1 MNTINPRNT
10 RNNFREEGRMREAV
24 IVAACRTAVGKAPRG
39 ILKDTRP
46 EYMGEEVL
54 RDLIRRAGDLDPMLI
69 DDVIIGCTFPE
80 ATQGLNLGRV
90 LVMSLGW
97 PDRIPGMT
105 VNRFCSSGLQAI
117 AIGAE
122 KIMCGFSDVI
132 IAGGIESMSQIPMG
146 GSMMYP
152 NPALVDMRPGA
163 FTGMGLTAENVAE
176 RYNIS
181 REEQDEFGAK
191 SQQKAEAAIK
201 AGRFKSQIVPLKVKK
216 QKQLPNGH
224 FAYEEIVFDTDE
236 GVRPGTTKEGISKI
250 APAFKANGTVTAGNS
265 SQTSDAAA
273 GVVLMSKEKA
283 KALGLRPMVTFR
295 YHVAEGCP
303 PEYMGVGPSVA
314 IPKVLKIAGMTL
326 DGMELIELNEAFA
339 AQAIYCIRELGI
351 NEEITNVNGG
361 AIALG
366 HPLGC
371 TGAKLTTQLIYEMQ
385 DRGLRW
391 GLVSMCIGFGMG
403 AAAIFEIEDY

>member
-1 MNTINPRNT
+1 MK
-10 RNNFREEGRMREAV
+10 EAV

-39 ILKDTRP
+39 TLKDTRP
-46 EYMGEEVL
+46 EQMGCAVL
-54 RDLIRRAGDLDPMLI
+54 SNLLKRAGDLDPMLI
-69 DDVIIGCTFPE
+69 EDVIIGCTFPE
-80 ATQGLNLGRV
+80 SVQGLNLGRV
-90 LVMSLGW
+90 LVMSMGW

-122 KIMCGFSDVI
+122 KIMCGFADVV
-132 IAGGIESMSQIPMG
+132 IAGGVENMSQIPMG

-163 FTGMGLTAENVAE
+163 FAGMGLTAENVAE

-181 REEQDEFGAK
+181 RDEQDEFGAR
-191 SQQKAEAAIK
+191 SQQKAEAAIR
-201 AGRFKSQIVPLKVKK
+201 AGRFKSQIVPLTVKR
-216 QKQLPNGH
+216 QKEMSNGH
-224 FAYEEIVFDTDE
+224 FEFEEVVFDIDE
-236 GVRPGTTKEGISKI
+236 GMRPGTKKESISKLP
-250 APAFKANGTVTAGNS
+250 PAFKPTGTVTAGNS

-283 KALGLRPMVTFR
+283 RELGLKPMATFR
-295 YHVAEGCP
+295 YHAVEGCD
-303 PEYMGVGPSVA
+303 PEYMGVGPAVA
-314 IPKVLKIAGMTL
+314 IPKALKMAGMGL
-326 DGMELIELNEAFA
+326 DQIELIELNEAFA
-339 AQAIYCIRELGI
+339 AQAIYCIKELGI
-351 NEEITNVNGG
+351 NQEITNVNGG

-385 DRGLRW
+385 DRKLRW
-391 GLVSMCIGFGMG
+391 GLISMCIGFGMG
-403 AAAIFEIEDY
+403 AAGIFEIEDY

>member
-1 MNTINPRNT
+1 MK
-10 RNNFREEGRMREAV
+10 EAV
-24 IVAACRTAVGKAPRG
+24 IVAACRTAAGKAPRG
-39 ILKDTRP
+39 TLKDTRP
-46 EYMGEEVL
+46 EEMGTAVL
-54 RDLIRRAGDLDPMLI
+54 ADLIKRAGDMDPELI

-122 KIMCGFSDVI
+122 KIMCGFSDVV
-132 IAGGIESMSQIPMG
+132 IAGGVENMSQIPMG
-146 GSMMYP
+146 GSMLYP
-152 NPALVDMRPGA
+152 NPALVDTRPGA

-176 RYNIS
+176 TFKIG
-181 REEQDEFGAK
+181 REEQDRFGAK
-191 SQQKAEAAIK
+191 SQQKAEAAYK
-201 AGRFKSQIVPLKVKK
+201 AERFKSQIVPLKVKK
-216 QKQLPNGH
+216 QKQLPNGR
-224 FAYEEIVFDTDE
+224 FEFEEVIFDTDE
-236 GVRPGTTKEGISKI
+236 GVRAGTTAEGISKI
-250 APAFKANGTVTAGNS
+250 RPAFKPTGTVTAGNS

-273 GVVLMSKEKA
+273 GVLLMSKEKA
-283 KALGLRPMVTFR
+283 RELGLKPMANFR
-295 YHVAEGCP
+295 FHAVEGCA
-303 PEYMGVGPSVA
+303 PEYMGVGPAVA
-314 IPKVLKIAGMTL
+314 IPKVLKLANMKL
-326 DGMELIELNEAFA
+326 DQIELIELNEAFA
-339 AQAIYCIRELGI
+339 AQAIYCINELGI

-371 TGAKLTTQLIYEMQ
+371 TGAKLTTQLIYEMAEMDLQ
-385 DRGLRW
+385 W

-403 AAAIFEIEDY
+403 AAGIFEREA

>member
-1 MNTINPRNT
+1 MK
-10 RNNFREEGRMREAV
+10 EAV

-39 ILKDTRP
+39 VLKDTRP
-46 EYMGEEVL
+46 EHLGCAVL
-54 RDLIRRAGDLDPMLI
+54 GDLLKRAGDLDPMLI

-90 LVMSLGW
+90 LVMSMGW
-97 PDRIPGMT
+97 PDRVPGMT

-122 KIMCGFSDVI
+122 KIMCGFADVVI
-132 IAGGIESMSQIPMG
+132 SGGVESMSQIPMG

-152 NPALVDMRPGA
+152 NPALVDTRPGA

-176 RYNIS
+176 RYHVG
-181 REEQDEFGAK
+181 REEQDEFGAR
-191 SQQKAEAAIK
+191 SQQKAEAAIR
-201 AGRFKSQIVPLKVKK
+201 AGRFKSQIVPLTIKR

-224 FAYEEIVFDTDE
+224 FEYEDFVFDTDE
-236 GVRPGTTKEGISKI
+236 GMRPGTTKESISNI
-250 APAFKANGTVTAGNS
+250 RPAFKPNGTVTAGNS

-283 KALGLRPMVTFR
+283 KALGLRPMATFR
-295 YHVAEGCP
+295 YHAVEGCE

-314 IPKVLKIAGMTL
+314 IPRVLKMAGMSL
-326 DGMELIELNEAFA
+326 DQMELIELNEAFA
-339 AQAIYCIRELGI
+339 AQAIYCIKELGI

-385 DRGLRW
+385 ERKLRW
-391 GLVSMCIGFGMG
+391 GLVSMCIGFGVG
-403 AAAIFEIEDY
+403 AAGIFEIEDY

>member
-1 MNTINPRNT
+1 M
-10 RNNFREEGRMREAV
+10 MKEAV

-46 EYMGEEVL
+46 EAMGCAVL
-54 RDLIRRAGDLDPMLI
+54 GDLLKRAGDLDPMLI

-80 ATQGLNLGRV
+80 AVQGLNLGRV
-90 LVMSLGW
+90 LVMSMHW
-97 PDRIPGMT
+97 PDRVPGMT
-105 VNRFCSSGLQAI
+105 VNRFCSSGLQSI

-122 KIMCGFSDVI
+122 KIMCGYADVV
-132 IAGGIESMSQIPMG
+132 IAGGVESMSQIPMG

-152 NPALVDMRPGA
+152 NPALVDTRPGA

-176 RYNIS
+176 RFNIG
-181 REEQDEFGAK
+181 RDEQDEFGAK

-201 AGRFKSQIVPLKVKK
+201 AGRFKSQIVPLTVKR

-224 FAYEEIVFDTDE
+224 FQDEEFIFDTDE
-236 GVRPGTTKEGISKI
+236 GMRPGTTKESISTI
-250 APAFKANGTVTAGNS
+250 RPAFKPNGTVTAGNS

-283 KALGLRPMVTFR
+283 KELGLKPMATFR
-295 YHVAEGCP
+295 WHAVEGCE
-303 PEYMGVGPSVA
+303 PEYMGVGPAVA
-314 IPKVLKIAGMTL
+314 IPRVLKISGMSL
-326 DGMELIELNEAFA
+326 DQMELIELNEAFA
-339 AQAIYCIRELGI
+339 AQAIYCIQKLGI

-361 AIALG
+361 AVALG

-371 TGAKLTTQLIYEMQ
+371 TGSKLTTQLIYEMQ
-385 DRGLRW
+385 ERKLRW

-403 AAAIFEIEDY
+403 AAAILEIEDY

>member
-1 MNTINPRNT
+1 MK
-10 RNNFREEGRMREAV
+10 EAV
-24 IVAACRTAVGKAPRG
+24 VVAACRTAVGRAPRG

-46 EYMGEEVL
+46 EYMGTTVL
-54 RDLIRRAGDLDPMLI
+54 GDLIKRAGDLDPMLI

-90 LVMSLGW
+90 LVMSMGW

-122 KIMCGFSDVI
+122 KIMCGFSDLV
-132 IAGGIESMSQIPMG
+132 IAGGVESMSQIPMG

-152 NPALVDMRPGA
+152 NPALVDIRPGA

-181 REEQDEFGAK
+181 RDEQDEFGAK

-201 AGRFKSQIVPLKVKK
+201 AGRFKSQIVPLMIKK
-216 QKQLPNGH
+216 QKQLPNRH
-224 FAYEEIVFDTDE
+224 FEYEETIFDTDE
-236 GVRPGTTKEGISKI
+236 GMRPGTTKESISTI
-250 APAFKANGTVTAGNS
+250 RPAFKATGTVTAGNS

-283 KALGLRPMVTFR
+283 KELGLKPMATFR
-295 YHVAEGCP
+295 YHVVEGCP

-326 DGMELIELNEAFA
+326 DQMQLIELNEAFA

-351 NEEITNVNGG
+351 DEEITNVNGG

-371 TGAKLTTQLIYEMQ
+371 TGAKLTTQLIYEM
-385 DRGLRW
+385 RERKLRW

-403 AAAIFEIEDY
+403 AAAIFEIED

>member
-1 MNTINPRNT
+1 
-10 RNNFREEGRMREAV
+10 MREAV
-24 IVAACRTAVGKAPRG
+24 IVAACRTAVGRAPRG
-39 ILKDTRP
+39 MLRNTRP
-46 EYMGEEVL
+46 EAMGCAVL
-54 RDLIRRAGDLDPMLI
+54 GELLKRAGDLDPNLI
-69 DDVIIGCTFPE
+69 DDLIIGCTFPE

-90 LVMSLGW
+90 LVMSMHW

-105 VNRFCSSGLQAI
+105 VNRFCSSGLQSI

-132 IAGGIESMSQIPMG
+132 VAGGVESMSQIPMG
-146 GSMMYP
+146 GSMLYP
-152 NPALVDMRPGA
+152 NPALVDTRPGA

-176 RYNIS
+176 RYRIG

-201 AGRFKSQIVPLKVKK
+201 AGRFKSQIVPLKIKV
-216 QKQLPNGH
+216 QKPAPKGG
-224 FAYEEIVFDTDE
+224 FEFEEVLFDTDE
-236 GVRPGTTKEGISKI
+236 GMRPGTTKEIISKLR
-250 APAFKANGTVTAGNS
+250 PAFTVNGTVTAGNS
-265 SQTSDAAA
+265 SQTSDGAA

-283 KALGLRPMVTFR
+283 KELGLKPMATFR
-295 YHVAEGCP
+295 YHTVEGCP

-314 IPKVLKIAGMTL
+314 IPKVMKLANMTL
-326 DGMELIELNEAFA
+326 DQMELIELNEAFA
-339 AQAIYCIRELGI
+339 AQAIYCIAELGI
-351 NEEITNVNGG
+351 NEDITNVNGG

-371 TGAKLTTQLIYEMQ
+371 TGSKLTTQLVYEMQ
-385 DRGLRW
+385 ERKVRW

-403 AAAIFEIEDY
+403 AAAILEREDY

>member
-1 MNTINPRNT
+1 
-10 RNNFREEGRMREAV
+10 MREAV

-46 EYMGEEVL
+46 EAMGCAVL
-54 RDLIRRAGDLDPMLI
+54 SDLLKRAGDLDPILI

-90 LVMSLGW
+90 LVMSMHW

-105 VNRFCSSGLQAI
+105 VNRFCSSGLQSI

-122 KIMCGFSDVI
+122 KIMCGYADVV
-132 IAGGIESMSQIPMG
+132 IAGGVESMSQIPMG

-152 NPALVDMRPGA
+152 NPALVDTRPGA

-176 RYNIS
+176 RFKIS
-181 REEQDEFGAK
+181 REEQDEFGAR

-201 AGRFKSQIVPLKVKK
+201 AGKFKSQIVPLTVKR

-224 FAYEEIVFDTDE
+224 FEFEEFIFDTDE
-236 GVRPGTTKEGISKI
+236 GMRPGTTKESISKI
-250 APAFKANGTVTAGNS
+250 RPAFKANGTVTAGNS

-283 KALGLRPMVTFR
+283 NELGLKPMATFR
-295 YHVAEGCP
+295 CHAVEGCE
-303 PEYMGVGPSVA
+303 PEYMGVGPAVA
-314 IPKVLKIAGMTL
+314 IPKVLKISGMSL
-326 DGMELIELNEAFA
+326 DQMELIELNEAFA
-339 AQAIYCIRELGI
+339 AQAIYCIRKLGI

-371 TGAKLTTQLIYEMQ
+371 TGSKLTTQLIYEMQ
-385 DRGLRW
+385 ERKLRW

-403 AAAIFEIEDY
+403 AAAILEIEDY

>member
-1 MNTINPRNT
+1 MK
-10 RNNFREEGRMREAV
+10 EAV

-39 ILKDTRP
+39 MLKDTRP
-46 EYMGEEVL
+46 EYMGGEVL
-54 RDLIRRAGDLDPMLI
+54 RDLLRRAGDLDPMLI

-97 PDRIPGMT
+97 PDRVPGMT

-122 KIMCGFSDVI
+122 KIMCGFADVVV
-132 IAGGIESMSQIPMG
+132 AGGVENMSQIPMG

-176 RYNIS
+176 RYHIS
-181 REEQDEFGAK
+181 REEQDEFAAR

-201 AGRFKSQIVPLKVKK
+201 AGRFKSQIVPLKIKK

-224 FAYEEIVFDTDE
+224 FTYEEVIFDTDE
-236 GVRPGTTKEGISKI
+236 GMRPGTTKEGISKI
-250 APAFKANGTVTAGNS
+250 PPAFQVNGTVTAGNS
-265 SQTSDAAA
+265 SQTSDGAA
-273 GVVLMSKEKA
+273 GVVIMSKEKA
-283 KALGLRPMVTFR
+283 KELGLKPMATFR
-295 YHVAEGCP
+295 FHVAEGCP

-314 IPKVLKIAGMTL
+314 IPKVLKISGMTL
-326 DGMELIELNEAFA
+326 DQMELIELNEAFA

-351 NEEITNVNGG
+351 NEEIANVNGG
-361 AIALG
+361 AVALG

-385 DRGLRW
+385 ARGLRW

>member
-1 MNTINPRNT
+1 MK
-10 RNNFREEGRMREAV
+10 EAV

-46 EYMGEEVL
+46 EHMGCAVL
-54 RDLIRRAGDLDPMLI
+54 TDLLKRAGDLDPMLI
-69 DDVIIGCTFPE
+69 DDDIIGCTFPE
-80 ATQGLNLGRV
+80 GIQGLNLGRV
-90 LVMSLGW
+90 LVMSMGW

-122 KIMCGFSDVI
+122 KIMCGFADVVVS
-132 IAGGIESMSQIPMG
+132 GGVENMSQIPMG

-152 NPALVDMRPGA
+152 NPALVEMRPGA

-176 RYNIS
+176 RFNIS
-181 REEQDEFGAK
+181 RDEQDEFGAR

-201 AGRFKSQIVPLKVKK
+201 AGRFKSQIVPLTVKR

-224 FAYEEIVFDTDE
+224 FEFEEFIFDTDE
-236 GVRPGTTKEGISKI
+236 GMRPGTTKESISKI
-250 APAFKANGTVTAGNS
+250 RPAFKPTGTVTAGNS

-283 KALGLRPMVTFR
+283 KELGLKPMATFR
-295 YHVAEGCP
+295 FHAVEGCE
-303 PEYMGVGPSVA
+303 PEYMGLGPSVA
-314 IPKVLKIAGMTL
+314 IPKVMKISGMSL
-326 DGMELIELNEAFA
+326 DQMELIELNEAFA
-339 AQAIYCIRELGI
+339 AQAIYCIKELGI

-361 AIALG
+361 AVALG

-385 DRGLRW
+385 ERKLRW

-403 AAAIFEIEDY
+403 AAGIFEIEDY

>member
-1 MNTINPRNT
+1 
-10 RNNFREEGRMREAV
+10 MREAV
-24 IVAACRTAVGKAPRG
+24 IVAACRTAVGKAPG
-39 ILKDTRP
+39 GTLKDTRP
-46 EYMGEEVL
+46 EYMGTEVL
-54 RDLIRRAGDLDPMLI
+54 RDLIKRAGDLDPMLI

-122 KIMCGFSDVI
+122 KIMCGFSDVV
-132 IAGGIESMSQIPMG
+132 IAGGVENMSQIPMG

-152 NPALVDMRPGA
+152 NPALVEMRPGA
-163 FTGMGLTAENVAE
+163 FTNMGLTAENVAE

-181 REEQDEFGAK
+181 RREQDEFGAK

-201 AGRFKSQIVPLKVKK
+201 AGRFKSQIVPLRVKR
-216 QKQLPNGH
+216 QTQLPNGH
-224 FAYEEIVFDTDE
+224 FEYEEIIFDTDE
-236 GVRPGTTKEGISKI
+236 GVRPGTTMESISKI
-250 APAFKANGTVTAGNS
+250 PPAFKANGTVTAGNS

-273 GVVLMSKEKA
+273 GVVIMSKEKA
-283 KALGLRPMVTFR
+283 RELDLKPMATFR
-295 YHVAEGCP
+295 YHVTEGCP
-303 PEYMGVGPSVA
+303 PEFMGVGPSVA
-314 IPKVLKIAGMTL
+314 IPKVLKMAGMTL
-326 DGMELIELNEAFA
+326 DQMELIELNEAFA
-339 AQAIYCIRELGI
+339 AQAIYCIGELGI

-371 TGAKLTTQLIYEMQ
+371 TGTKLTTQLIYEME
-385 DRGLRW
+385 DRKVRW

>member
-1 MNTINPRNT
+1 
-10 RNNFREEGRMREAV
+10 MREAV

-39 ILKDTRP
+39 MLKDTRP
-46 EYMGEEVL
+46 EHMACTVL
-54 RDLIRRAGDLDPMLI
+54 GDLLKRAGDLDPLLI
-69 DDVIIGCTFPE
+69 DDVIVGCTFPE

-90 LVMSLGW
+90 LVMSMHW

-132 IAGGIESMSQIPMG
+132 IAGGVESMSQIPMG
-146 GSMMYP
+146 GSMLYP
-152 NPALVDMRPGA
+152 NPALVDTRPGS

-176 RYNIS
+176 KYGIS
-181 REEQDEFGAK
+181 RDEQDEFGAK

-201 AGRFKSQIVPLKVKK
+201 AGRFKSQIVPLNVKV

-224 FAYEEIVFDTDE
+224 FEFEEVIFGTDE
-236 GVRPGTTKEGISKI
+236 GMRPGTTKESISKI
-250 APAFKANGTVTAGNS
+250 RPAFKPNGSVTAGNS
-265 SQTSDAAA
+265 SQMSDAAA
-273 GVVLMSKEKA
+273 AVVLMSKEKA
-283 KALGLRPMVTFR
+283 KELGLKPMATFR
-295 YHVAEGCP
+295 YHAVEGCP
-303 PEYMGVGPSVA
+303 PEYMGVGPAVA
-314 IPKVLKIAGMTL
+314 IPKVLKLANMTL
-326 DGMELIELNEAFA
+326 DQIELIELNEAFA

-371 TGAKLTTQLIYEMQ
+371 TGAKLTTQLVYEMQ
-385 DRGLRW
+385 ERNLRW

-403 AAAIFEIEDY
+403 AAAILEKEDY

>member
-1 MNTINPRNT
+1 
-10 RNNFREEGRMREAV
+10 MREAV

-39 ILKDTRP
+39 MLKDVRP
-46 EYMGEEVL
+46 EHMGCTVL
-54 RDLIRRAGDLDPMLI
+54 GDLLKRAGDLDPNLI

-90 LVMSLGW
+90 LVMSMGW
-97 PDRIPGMT
+97 PDRVPGMT
-105 VNRFCSSGLQAI
+105 VNRFCSSGLQSI

-122 KIMCGFSDVI
+122 KIMCGYADVV
-132 IAGGIESMSQIPMG
+132 IAGGVESMSQIPMG

-152 NPALVDMRPGA
+152 NPALVDERPGA

-176 RYNIS
+176 KYGITRD
-181 REEQDEFGAK
+181 EQDEFGAK

-201 AGRFKSQIVPLKVKK
+201 AGRFKSQIVPLTVKT
-216 QKQLPNGH
+216 QKKLPNGH
-224 FAYEEIVFDTDE
+224 FEFDEIVFDTDE
-236 GVRPGTTKEGISKI
+236 GMRPGTTKESISKI
-250 APAFKANGTVTAGNS
+250 RPAFKPTGTVTAGNS

-283 KALGLRPMVTFR
+283 KELGLKPMATFR
-295 YHVAEGCP
+295 YHAVEGCP
-303 PEYMGVGPSVA
+303 PEYMGVGPAVA
-314 IPKVLKIAGMTL
+314 IPRVLKIAGMDL
-326 DGMELIELNEAFA
+326 SQMELIELNEAFA
-339 AQAIYCIRELGI
+339 AQAIYCIRELGV

-361 AIALG
+361 AVALG

-371 TGAKLTTQLIYEMQ
+371 TGSKLTTQLIYEMQ
-385 DRGLRW
+385 ERKVRW

>member
-1 MNTINPRNT
+1 MK
-10 RNNFREEGRMREAV
+10 EAV

-39 ILKDTRP
+39 ILKNTRP
-46 EYMGEEVL
+46 EAMGCAVL
-54 RDLIRRAGDLDPMLI
+54 GDLVKRAGDLDPNLI
-69 DDVIIGCTFPE
+69 ADVIIGCTFPE
-80 ATQGLNLGRV
+80 AVQGLNLGRV
-90 LVMSLGW
+90 LVMSMGW

-132 IAGGIESMSQIPMG
+132 ISGGVESMSQIPMG

-152 NPALVDMRPGA
+152 NPALVEMRPGA

-176 RYNIS
+176 RFNIG
-181 REEQDEFGAK
+181 RDEQDEFGAK

-201 AGRFKSQIVPLKVKK
+201 AGKFKSQIVPLTVKR

-224 FAYEEIVFDTDE
+224 FEYEEFIFDTDE
-236 GVRPGTTKEGISKI
+236 GMRPGTTKESISKI
-250 APAFKANGTVTAGNS
+250 KPAFKPNGSVTAGNS

-283 KALGLRPMVTFR
+283 KELGLKPMATFR
-295 YHVAEGCP
+295 WHAVEGCE
-303 PEYMGVGPSVA
+303 PEVMGVGPAVA
-314 IPKVLKIAGMTL
+314 IPKVMKISGMSL
-326 DGMELIELNEAFA
+326 DQMELIELNEAFA
-339 AQAIYCIRELGI
+339 AQAIYCINTLGI
-351 NEEITNVNGG
+351 NPEITNVNGG
-361 AIALG
+361 AVALG

-371 TGAKLTTQLIYEMQ
+371 TGSKLTTQLIYEMQ
-385 DRGLRW
+385 ERKVRW

-403 AAAIFEIEDY
+403 AAAILEVEDY